1 MISKPRKKVTKSRSS
16 SRRNPEG
23 IAKEFNQFILE
34 KDKKEKYRIAKSLRR
49 QLADN
54 KANYWSITRE
64 HTNFRDS
71 TINEL
76 ISKAI
81 LAIEKPDSKRK
92 NPVKSMFRDTEVVIK
107 HRGNKIVFDE
117 EDADIIKN
125 LIRKQYSDN
134 DEVKEILK

>member
-1 MISKPRKKVTKSRSS
+1 MISKPRKKATKSRS
-16 SRRNPEG
+16 RKNPEDAANMFG
-23 IAKEFNQFILE
+23 RLLKE
-34 KDKKEKYRIAKSLRR
+34 KDTEKRR
-49 QLADN
+49 KLAQTLKYLLSED
-54 KANYWSITRE
+54 KTNYWNITKQY
-64 HTNFRDS
+64 TAYRDPQIDAVI
-71 TINEL
+71 TQARI
-76 ISKAI
+76 IKPSKQ
-81 LAIEKPDSKRK
+81 K

>member
-1 MISKPRKKVTKSRSS
+1 MISKPRKKVKTKIK
-16 SRRNPEG
+16 RNPEDVADMFG
-23 IAKEFNQFILE
+23 RLLKE
-34 KDKKEKYRIAKSLRR
+34 KDAEKKRKLAQTLKYLLSE
-49 QLADN
+49 N
-54 KANYWSITRE
+54 HANYWNITKQY
-64 HTNFRDS
+64 TAYRDPQIDAVI
-71 TINEL
+71 TQARI
-76 ISKAI
+76 I
-81 LAIEKPDSKRK
+81 KPSKRK